1 MNKNA
6 ALSFFIQSCFGNVD
20 DGTRRDLENISHFHA
35 RKKREFLFH
44 EEEEGKF
51 GYFLA
56 FGSVKLFRANAD
68 GKEVTIRFICPGE
81 LIGWLVVLVEGRYP
95 VSAICL
101 KHVETLAIDIN
112 GVRGMLR
119 DCPDFAM
126 RMFEY
131 IAKRQRACLNSIKD
145 LAISCPGKRFLN
157 YLNHLSMD
165 AGSSFFQ
172 LPVPKHEIA
181 LLLGITPETLS
192 RLIRKFINE
201 DIINV
206 KGREICLLKQ
216 SHYYGDSS
224 DIVRELIRKP
234 WTSGEMA
241 IAGKSTGAAAL
252 FAP

>member
-1 MNKNA
+1 MA
-6 ALSFFIQSCFGNVD
+6 
-20 DGTRRDLENISHFHA
+20 
-35 RKKREFLFH
+35 
-44 EEEEGKF
+44 
-51 GYFLA
+51 
-56 FGSVKLFRANAD
+56 
-68 GKEVTIRFICPGE
+68 IRFICPGE

-112 GVRGMLR
+112 GLRGMLR
-119 DCPDFAM
+119 DCPNFAM
-126 RMFEY
+126 HMFEY
-131 IAKRQRACLNSIKD
+131 IARRQRACLNSIKD

-157 YLNHLSMD
+157 YLNHLSRD

-181 LLLGITPETLS
+181 LLLGVTPETLS

-216 SHYYGDSS
+216 SQYYSDSGN
-224 DIVRELIRKP
+224 IVRESSRKP
-234 WTSGEMA
+234 WTPGEMA

>member
-1 MNKNA
+1 MNKNS

-35 RKKREFLFH
+35 KKKREFLFH

-56 FGSVKLFRANAD
+56 FGSVKLFRANTD
-68 GKEVTIRFICPGE
+68 GKEVAIRFIRPGE

-112 GVRGMLR
+112 GLRGMLS
-119 DCPDFAM
+119 DCPNFAM

-131 IAKRQRACLNSIKD
+131 IARRQRDCLNSIKD

-165 AGSSFFQ
+165 AGSFFFQ

-201 DIINV
+201 DIITV
-206 KGREICLLKQ
+206 KGREICLIKQ
-216 SHYYGDSS
+216 SHYYDDSG
-224 DIVRELIRKP
+224 DIVRKSIRKP
-234 WTSGEMA
+234 WALGEMA
-241 IAGKSTGAAAL
+241 IAGRSTGSSAL
-252 FAP
+252 FSP

>member
-1 MNKNA
+1 MNKNT

-20 DGTRRDLENISHFHA
+20 DGTRRDLENISYFHA
-35 RKKREFLFH
+35 KKKREFLFH
-44 EEEEGKF
+44 EGEEGKF

-68 GKEVTIRFICPGE
+68 GKEVAIRFICPGE
-81 LIGWLVVLVEGRYP
+81 LIGWLVVLVEGQYP

-112 GVRGMLR
+112 EIRGMLR
-119 DCPDFAM
+119 GCPDFAM

-131 IAKRQRACLNSIKD
+131 IARRQRACLNSIKD

-201 DIINV
+201 NIINV
-206 KGREICLLKQ
+206 KGRQICLLKQ
-216 SHYYGDSS
+216 SDYFGDSG
-224 DIVRELIRKP
+224 DIVRESIRKT

-241 IAGKSTGAAAL
+241 IAGKPTGSAAL
-252 FAP
+252 FPP

>member
-1 MNKNA
+1 MNKDS

-20 DGTRRDLENISHFHA
+20 DGTRRDLENISYFHT
-35 RKKREFLFH
+35 KKKGEFLFH
-44 EEEEGKF
+44 EGEEGKF
-51 GYFLA
+51 GYFFA
-56 FGSVKLFRANAD
+56 FGSAKLFRANAD

-112 GVRGMLR
+112 EIRGMLR
-119 DCPDFAM
+119 SCPDFAM

-131 IAKRQRACLNSIKD
+131 IARRQRACLNSIKD

-157 YLNHLSMD
+157 YLNHLSED
-165 AGSSFFQ
+165 AGSPSFQ

-192 RLIRKFINE
+192 RLIRKFINA

-206 KGREICLLKQ
+206 KGQEICLLKQ
-216 SHYYGDSS
+216 LDYYGGSR
-224 DIVRELIRKP
+224 DIVRKSIHKP
-234 WTSGEMA
+234 WISGEMA
-241 IAGKSTGAAAL
+241 IAGKPTGAAAL

>member
-6 ALSFFIQSCFGNVD
+6 ALSFLIQSCFGNVD
-20 DGTRRDLENISHFHA
+20 DGTRRDLENISYFHA
-35 RKKREFLFH
+35 KKKKEFLFH
-44 EEEEGKF
+44 EGEEGKF

-56 FGSVKLFRANAD
+56 LGSVKLFRANAN
-68 GKEVTIRFICPGE
+68 GKEVAIRFICPGE

-101 KHVETLAIDIN
+101 KHVETLAIDIK
-112 GVRGMLR
+112 GIRGMLR
-119 DCPDFAM
+119 NCPDFAM

-131 IAKRQRACLNSIKD
+131 IAMRQRACLNSIKD

-181 LLLGITPETLS
+181 LLLGVTPETLS

-206 KGREICLLKQ
+206 KGRKICLLKQ
-216 SHYYGDSS
+216 LDYYGDSG
-224 DIVRELIRKP
+224 DIVRESIRKP
-234 WTSGEMA
+234 WTSREMA
-241 IAGKSTGAAAL
+241 IAGNPTGSAAL
-252 FAP
+252 LHP